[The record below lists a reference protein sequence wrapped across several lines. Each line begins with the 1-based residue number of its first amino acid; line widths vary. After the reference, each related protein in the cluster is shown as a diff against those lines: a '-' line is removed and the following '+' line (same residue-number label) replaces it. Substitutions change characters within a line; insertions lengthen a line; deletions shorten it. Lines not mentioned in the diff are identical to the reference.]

1 MRSLRIGVA
10 AWVVSTGLA
19 AAQSPPQLIPLNGMA
34 IDVAGQPRA
43 GVMAITFAIYEEQI
57 GGVPLWVE
65 IQSVA
70 TDAQGAFTALLG
82 ATSPAGVL
90 VDLFTRGQPRWI
102 GVQVEGQAEQPRSLF
117 VSVPYALKA
126 ADADT
131 VGGLPVSA
139 FLLTQ
144 SAAAASGD
152 PTTGSATVAGN
163 ARDRDGAEGETA
175 DVTTQNPDIVYLD
188 DVIIDGSL
196 CAGFDCVN
204 GENFGFDTIRV
215 KENNLRIHFDDTSNT
230 ASFPANDWR
239 LIANDSANGGDSYY
253 SVEDASA
260 GRRVFTLEAG
270 ARANA
275 LYVDSQGDVGIGTST
290 PAVDLEIKT
299 GNTPTTRLQQ
309 DGTSG
314 FAPQTWDMA
323 GNEANFFI
331 RDVTNGSK
339 LPFRIRPGASDSSID
354 IAATG
359 YVGLGTSSPVTR
371 LEVEDSSATTG
382 IQINN
387 KNAEG
392 DPFLAFAQ
400 SAAEK
405 FTMGVDGSDSDK
417 FKIGTTA
424 IDTATRL
431 SIDASGNIGIG
442 TATPATIF
450 EIEAAS
456 VELTLDSTVGAGR
469 SWELL
474 STTAGEFEIVDRD
487 AVASRLAITTS
498 GEVGIGTTAPATML
512 EIEGAAVELTLDST
526 SGSGR
531 AWELQ
536 SSTAGDFEIV
546 DRDAAASRLAIG
558 TSGSVGIGT
567 TSPATMLELEAASV
581 ELTLDSTGGSGR
593 AWELQSTTAGEFEIV
608 DRDATAS
615 RLLINTSGNVG
626 IGTANPSSALEVTG
640 SIEVNGAVVHA
651 SDLKWK
657 DHITTIDDAVS
668 KVMHLR
674 GVEFEW
680 RREEFTHMRFEA
692 GTQLGFVAQ
701 EVEPI
706 LPEVVRTDPDGHKS
720 VAYANVTAL
729 LIEAVKE
736 QQAEIA
742 RLRAQIESL
751 AADVRRSQ

>member
-1 MRSLRIGVA
+1 M
-10 AWVVSTGLA
+10 
-19 AAQSPPQLIPLNGMA
+19 
-34 IDVAGQPRA
+34 
-43 GVMAITFAIYEEQI
+43 
-57 GGVPLWVE
+57 
-65 IQSVA
+65 
-70 TDAQGAFTALLG
+70 
-82 ATSPAGVL
+82 
-90 VDLFTRGQPRWI
+90 
-102 GVQVEGQAEQPRSLF
+102 
-117 VSVPYALKA
+117 
-126 ADADT
+126 
-131 VGGLPVSA
+131 
-139 FLLTQ
+139 
-144 SAAAASGD
+144 
-152 PTTGSATVAGN
+152 
-163 ARDRDGAEGETA
+163 
-175 DVTTQNPDIVYLD
+175 
-188 DVIIDGSL
+188 
-196 CAGFDCVN
+196 
-204 GENFGFDTIRV
+204 
-215 KENNLRIHFDDTSNT
+215 
-230 ASFPANDWR
+230 
-239 LIANDSANGGDSYY
+239 
-253 SVEDASA
+253 
-260 GRRVFTLEAG
+260 
-270 ARANA
+270 
-275 LYVDSQGDVGIGTST
+275 
-290 PAVDLEIKT
+290 
-299 GNTPTTRLQQ
+299 
-309 DGTSG
+309 
-314 FAPQTWDMA
+314 
-323 GNEANFFI
+323 
-331 RDVTNGSK
+331 
-339 LPFRIRPGASDSSID
+339 
-354 IAATG
+354 
-359 YVGLGTSSPVTR
+359 TR

-469 SWELL
+469 SWELQ

-567 TSPATMLELEAASV
+567 TTPATMLEIEGATVELTLDSTSGSGRAWELQSSTAGDFEIVDRDAAASRLAITAAGDVGLGTTSPATMLELEAASV

-608 DRDATAS
+608 DRDAAAS

-651 SDLKWK
+651 SDRKWK

>member
-1 MRSLRIGVA
+1 MA
-10 AWVVSTGLA
+10 ALA
-19 AAQSPPQLIPLNGMA
+19 
-34 IDVAGQPRA
+34 
-43 GVMAITFAIYEEQI
+43 
-57 GGVPLWVE
+57 W
-65 IQSVA
+65 
-70 TDAQGAFTALLG
+70 
-82 ATSPAGVL
+82 
-90 VDLFTRGQPRWI
+90 
-102 GVQVEGQAEQPRSLF
+102 
-117 VSVPYALKA
+117 
-126 ADADT
+126 
-131 VGGLPVSA
+131 
-139 FLLTQ
+139 
-144 SAAAASGD
+144 
-152 PTTGSATVAGN
+152 
-163 ARDRDGAEGETA
+163 GENCGINT
-175 DVTTQNPDIVYLD
+175 
-188 DVIIDGSL
+188 
-196 CAGFDCVN
+196 
-204 GENFGFDTIRV
+204 ENFGFDTLRL
-215 KENNLRIHFDDTSNT
+215 KDDNLRLHFLDTNNLS
-230 ASFPANDWR
+230 SFPTNDWR
-239 LIANDSANGGDSYY
+239 LVANDSTDGGAEYFA
-253 SVEDASA
+253 VEDATA
-260 GRRVFTLEAG
+260 QRKILTLEAG
-270 ARANA
+270 APSDS
-275 LYVDSQGDVGIGTST
+275 LYVDSQGDVGIGAST
-290 PAVDLEIKT
+290 PAVELHMKD
-299 GNTPTTRLQQ
+299 GDTPTTRLEQ
-309 DGTSG
+309 DGSSG
-314 FAPQTWDMA
+314 FTPQTWDVG
-323 GNEANFFI
+323 GNDASFFI
-331 RDVTNGSK
+331 RDVTNGSA
-339 LPFRIRPGASDSSID
+339 LPFRIRPAAPTSSID
-354 IAATG
+354 IRVTG

-469 SWELL
+469 SWELQ

-567 TSPATMLELEAASV
+567 TTPATMLEIEGAAVELTLDSTSGSGRAWELQSSTAGDFEIVDRDAAASRLAITAAGDVGLGTTSPATMLELEAASV

-608 DRDATAS
+608 DRDAAAS
-615 RLLINTSGNVG
+615 RLVINTSGNVG

-651 SDLKWK
+651 SDRKWK

-680 RREEFTHMRFEA
+680 RRKEFTHMRFEA